1 MNKVDATDK
10 RASSQ
15 RAKNPFLVRTLQGVG
30 GLIIGIAFTALGTF
44 LWTSHAGVGD
54 SLFSNLLICLL
65 ILVFGPGMYV
75 AFIVGGGH
83 VHDDLNLVLAQIANV
98 VIYTGLGYV
107 FIRFLEWRRS
117 KAK

>member
-1 MNKVDATDK
+1 MDKVGATDK

-15 RAKNPFLVRTLQGVG
+15 GARNPFLLRTLQMVG
-30 GLIIGIAFTALGTF
+30 GLFFGIAFTGLGTI

-54 SLFSNLLICLL
+54 SLFSKLLICLL
-65 ILVFGPGMYV
+65 IFAFGPGMYV

-83 VHDDLNLVLAQIANV
+83 VHDDLNLVVAQIANV